1 MIPHITN
8 KIKMNIHTME
18 LNKLKSNIKAINSQ
32 AILHQVQIKIKVKKR
47 KKRKKESDIKEKTN

>member
-1 MIPHITN
+1 
-8 KIKMNIHTME
+8 MNIHTME